1 MPRGRLSSRAAASS
15 LALAQLAA
23 MAAWLSSAAFEAA
36 FAYAAALFG
45 GGYAGGGG
53 GVGSGP
59 CACLCAVRLAAQSR
73 AIAPMSAL
81 PIIAAV
87 GCAACTGA
95 SAEFPQTPPVTWVPN
110 RAK

>member
-1 MPRGRLSSRAAASS
+1 MLRHLVHLKGLLVISRMSFFIDSSSTSVSALGAEMPRGRLSSRAAASS

-23 MAAWLSSAAFEAA
+23 MVAWLSSAAFEAA

-53 GVGSGP
+53 GAGSGP

-73 AIAPMSAL
+73 AIA
-81 PIIAAV
+81 
-87 GCAACTGA
+87 
-95 SAEFPQTPPVTWVPN
+95 
-110 RAK
+110 